1 MRTILFVCQFNSARS
16 QLAEAIARSM
26 VPEGVRILSAGLTKT
41 VVNTEILKALEE
53 IGLDASA
60 QRSKTLE
67 EVSREEVDDVV
78 VLAREALDPARLA
91 FPDARHL
98 LCHLPDPIAT
108 QDPQRLPVE
117 VRLARDRIKSFL
129 ISWLQ
134 AEATTS

>member
-1 MRTILFVCQFNSARS
+1 VRTILFVCQFNSARS

-26 VPEGVRILSAGLTKT
+26 VPEGVRVLSAGLTKT
-41 VVNTEILKALEE
+41 VVNTEVLKALEE

-67 EVSREEVDDVV
+67 EVSREEIDDVV
-78 VLAREALDPARLA
+78 VLAKEALDPARLA

-134 AEATTS
+134 AEAATS